1 MAGEY
6 ANHDDL
12 RALLTHLDVPCATLV
27 GHSLGARNAVDT
39 AMAHPESVSALVL
52 ASPGV
57 SGRPFADPYV
67 AHHTAQQMAAMADP
81 DSRALRER
89 IHASAS
95 AHVMR
100 HARGHRPNRSRRQAP
115 TFRVGSPHGQPRV
128 HDPSTSRSDPSSGPR
143 LAPEYVHLH
152 LHRSGPGHA
161 SSRRTPAMNGMPD
174 IPVRVILPTR
184 NGCRVGGVHES
195 QARSGRRCR
204 CP

>member
-27 GHSLGARNAVDT
+27 GHSLGARTAVD
-39 AMAHPESVSALVL
+39 AAIAHPESVSALVL

-95 AHVMR
+95 ANVMR

-128 HDPSTSRSDPSSGPR
+128 HGTLQPRGRILPRVHDWLLSTSTCTCTDPAR
-143 LAPEYVHLH
+143 DT
-152 LHRSGPGHA
+152 RGPGGL
-161 SSRRTPAMNGMPD
+161 RP
-174 IPVRVILPTR
+174 
-184 NGCRVGGVHES
+184 
-195 QARSGRRCR
+195 
-204 CP
+204 

>member
-1 MAGEY
+1 MPRRRVQGARTGPPATPQGPRGSFTAAGEY

-12 RALLTHLDVPCATLV
+12 HALLTHLDVPCATLA
-27 GHSLGARNAVDT
+27 GHSLGARTAVD
-39 AMAHPESVSALVL
+39 AAIAHPESVSALVL
-52 ASPGV
+52 ASPE
-57 SGRPFADPYV
+57 PFPTPGANV
-67 AHHTAQQMAAMADP
+67 
-81 DSRALRER
+81 
-89 IHASAS
+89 
-95 AHVMR
+95 
-100 HARGHRPNRSRRQAP
+100 SRRQP
-115 TFRVGSPHGQPRV
+115 TWSTSSARH
-128 HDPSTSRSDPSSGPR
+128 PSTSRSDPSSGPR